1 VARSSTKARSAAG
14 RLERRAATYRAVF
27 DRGYL
32 PLGQVPCH
40 YKSARFGLQRPFIFG
55 NFDCWK
61 QVFDRPLAEQKQL
74 YASSEFRMA
83 FREEMK
89 QPRLFT
95 GQWNN
100 MSVFTV
106 NKPELRA
113 LLEKDIETLGREQY
127 KDPVDCFFD
136 LALQDELQ
144 MQFLY
149 EFGQVNKDMIT
160 HPHTLVGLSDGG
172 AHADMR
178 CEAGYSTYLL
188 GTIVRDQQMLP
199 LEEAIRRLTS
209 VPAQVF
215 GVPLRG
221 TVATGMIADLVVFDP
236 ATVNCG
242 KQEAVNDFPG
252 GGLRYIEKSV
262 GVAHTLVNGKALFS
276 DGAAQSVLPGRVL
289 RSNAN
294 Q

>member
-1 VARSSTKARSAAG
+1 
-14 RLERRAATYRAVF
+14 
-27 DRGYL
+27 
-32 PLGQVPCH
+32 
-40 YKSARFGLQRPFIFG
+40 
-55 NFDCWK
+55 
-61 QVFDRPLAEQKQL
+61 
-74 YASSEFRMA
+74 MA

-160 HPHTLVGLSDGG
+160 HPHTLW
-172 AHADMR
+172 
-178 CEAGYSTYLL
+178 GYRMAARMPTCA
-188 GTIVRDQQMLP
+188 VR
-199 LEEAIRRLTS
+199 
-209 VPAQVF
+209 
-215 GVPLRG
+215 RG
-221 TVATGMIADLVVFDP
+221 TRRICSERSCVTSR
-236 ATVNCG
+236 CCRWK
-242 KQEAVNDFPG
+242 KQ
-252 GGLRYIEKSV
+252 
-262 GVAHTLVNGKALFS
+262 S
-276 DGAAQSVLPGRVL
+276 DA
-289 RSNAN
+289 
-294 Q
+294 